1 MSVVMIMSFGERL
14 RIARQSQGL
23 TQQQLAELIGVSRST
38 VAMWETGEH
47 QPDLDTVSK
56 LATILKVSVD
66 FLLGKTE
73 DPTSLEQR
81 LKDQPWYVELRPI
94 PVYNGANAGDI
105 GTFPDDRNIVMWI
118 SVPKKGPGKYGVI
131 VHGDSMEPDIKDG
144 DIVVIDPDVA
154 IDNGSKVIVI
164 IDGQAY
170 VKKIYFQ
177 DNVIVLQSLNPR
189 YPPMTIPRRK
199 MDVYVVGRVVWV
211 VKRED

>member
-1 MSVVMIMSFGERL
+1 MIMSFGERL

>member
-1 MSVVMIMSFGERL
+1 
-14 RIARQSQGL
+14 
-23 TQQQLAELIGVSRST
+23 
-38 VAMWETGEH
+38 
-47 QPDLDTVSK
+47 
-56 LATILKVSVD
+56 
-66 FLLGKTE
+66 
-73 DPTSLEQR
+73 
-81 LKDQPWYVELRPI
+81 
-94 PVYNGANAGDI
+94 
-105 GTFPDDRNIVMWI
+105 
-118 SVPKKGPGKYGVI
+118 
-131 VHGDSMEPDIKDG
+131 MEPDIKDG

-189 YPPMTIPRRK
+189 YPPITIPRRK

>member
-1 MSVVMIMSFGERL
+1 M
-14 RIARQSQGL
+14 
-23 TQQQLAELIGVSRST
+23 
-38 VAMWETGEH
+38 
-47 QPDLDTVSK
+47 
-56 LATILKVSVD
+56 
-66 FLLGKTE
+66 
-73 DPTSLEQR
+73 
-81 LKDQPWYVELRPI
+81 
-94 PVYNGANAGDI
+94 YNGANAGDI

>member
-1 MSVVMIMSFGERL
+1 MIMSFSERL
-14 RIARQSQGL
+14 RIARQSRGL

-73 DPTSLEQR
+73 DPTPLEQR

-177 DNVIVLQSLNPR
+177 NNVIVLQSLNSR
-189 YPPMTIPRRK
+189 YPPITIPRRK

>member
-1 MSVVMIMSFGERL
+1 M
-14 RIARQSQGL
+14 
-23 TQQQLAELIGVSRST
+23 IGVSRSI
-38 VAMWETGEH
+38 VAIWETGEH

-73 DPTSLEQR
+73 DPTPLEQR

-177 DNVIVLQSLNPR
+177 DNVIVLQSLNSWTF
-189 YPPMTIPRRK
+189 M
-199 MDVYVVGRVVWV
+199 
-211 VKRED
+211 